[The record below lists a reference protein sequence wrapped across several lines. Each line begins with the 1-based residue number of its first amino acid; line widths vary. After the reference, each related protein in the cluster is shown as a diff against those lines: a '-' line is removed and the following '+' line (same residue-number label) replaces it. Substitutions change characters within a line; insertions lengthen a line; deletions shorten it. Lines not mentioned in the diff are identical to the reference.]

1 MIALRLLLLFI
12 RRLIVTTLVVAPIWA
27 LAYAYITYTPKQYSA
42 GVTLIL
48 PGDGAR
54 SSVNINGVGQ
64 ASSNASSP
72 WSSSRLSPVESYRK
86 LMMTETVHRRAAVS
100 RGMSPDDFPKPKI
113 KLIDQTNFISL
124 SMRGDTPENA
134 QKNAQAFLDS
144 FNFELNLLRKGF
156 TESREAPNRA
166 VIAEYKSAV
175 DEAQKRVLN
184 FQMTSGLAAT
194 SQFEEAIALV
204 ERLSR
209 RVQDVQSEIDR
220 RSGEVQALERTLQ
233 TKPEQAAAALKLR
246 ADPIFQALLE
256 DTTASKVAYER
267 AKTQYGK
274 RHPKFRKAEKSY
286 LAVAQSMIERG
297 AILTGRDEAGFR
309 EIADLA
315 THGTREVML
324 SELVDN
330 AAARDGL
337 LAQITT
343 LNTQLAAARFDVRRL
358 AGPAGELDRLQRDHQ
373 VAEAVFASALARA
386 DTTKADHFA
395 VYPLAQVVELP
406 VVSDMPVTP
415 SKKVGIIAAAAATL
429 FMIFGLMLVWMRR
442 SILRFIGRAF
452 AHPVAEVADVV
463 ADEAEFE
470 TERVVVRKRRKPA
483 PAAEPEPEYQPE
495 KSFDPVPMRAPVR
508 RQRVRVEP
516 EAPDNKA
523 LDDEPLIEIPHQMSG
538 RYTIGEV
545 MNVRLRPNAEAG

>member
-1 MIALRLLLLFI
+1 MRALRLLWLII
-12 RRLIVTTLVVAPIWA
+12 RRLVVTILVVAPIWM
-27 LAYAYITYTPKQYSA
+27 LAYAYITYTPRQYAA
-42 GVTLIL
+42 GITLIL
-48 PGDGAR
+48 PGDGAS

-64 ASSNASSP
+64 ASSSASSP
-72 WSSSRLSPVESYRK
+72 WSSNKLSPVESYRK

-124 SMRGDTPENA
+124 SMRGDTPESA

-144 FNFELNLLRKGF
+144 FNVELNLLRKGF

-166 VIAEYKSAV
+166 VIADYKRAV
-175 DEAQKRVLN
+175 DDAQKRVLD
-184 FQMTSGLAAT
+184 FQMSSGLAAT
-194 SQFEEAIALV
+194 SQFEEAIALI

-209 RVQDVQSEIDR
+209 RVQDVQAEIDR
-220 RSGEVQALERTLQ
+220 RSGEVRALERTLQ
-233 TKPEQAAAALKLR
+233 TQPEQAAAALKLR

-274 RHPKFRKAEKSY
+274 RHPKFREAERTY
-286 LAVAQSMIERG
+286 LAVAKSMIERG

-309 EIADLA
+309 QIADLA
-315 THGTREVML
+315 TQGAREMML

-337 LAQITT
+337 QAEIFTLKSQLGLARSEVQ
-343 LNTQLAAARFDVRRL
+343 RL
-358 AGPAGELDRLQRDHQ
+358 AGPAGDLDRLKRDQQ
-373 VAEAVFASALARA
+373 VAEAVFSSALARA

-406 VVSDMPVTP
+406 VISDVPVTP
-415 SKKVGIIAAAAATL
+415 SKKIGIIAAAAATL
-429 FMIFGLMLVWMRR
+429 FMLFGLMLVWMRGA
-442 SILRFIGRAF
+442 ILSGIARAF
-452 AHPVAEVADVV
+452 AHPVTEVAEVA
-463 ADEAEFE
+463 AAQ
-470 TERVVVRKRRKPA
+470 TPERARVRPQ
-483 PAAEPEPEYQPE
+483 PQPE
-495 KSFDPVPMRAPVR
+495 AAQAFDPMPMRAPVR
-508 RQRVRVEP
+508 QQRARMEP
-516 EAPDNKA
+516 AAPDNRA